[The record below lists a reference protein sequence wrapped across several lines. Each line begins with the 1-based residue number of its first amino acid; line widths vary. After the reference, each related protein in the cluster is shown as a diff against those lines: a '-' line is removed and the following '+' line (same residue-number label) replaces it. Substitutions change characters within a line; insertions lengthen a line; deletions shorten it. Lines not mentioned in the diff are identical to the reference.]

1 MISKL
6 NLKQNGTK
14 TTAPSVYG
22 WNCYKKK
29 SNGRRCTEKQVS
41 WKGFFAYSINTEW
54 RNWTDFINGRNEV
67 IEFLRVK
74 WSKELSYKLKKELWT
89 FYDNRIAVRFEYKYH
104 NAEGQ
109 WFRYYVNENWE
120 FDCNGLMEKR
130 FASINVLPI
139 EEKKQKDFLK
149 SLNLVIKIKQIL
161 KF

>member
-1 MISKL
+1 M
-6 NLKQNGTK
+6 
-14 TTAPSVYG
+14 
-22 WNCYKKK
+22 
-29 SNGRRCTEKQVS
+29 
-41 WKGFFAYSINTEW
+41 
-54 RNWTDFINGRNEV
+54 NGRNEV

-74 WSKELSYKLKKELWT
+74 WSKEISYKLKKELWT

-109 WFRYYVNENWE
+109 WFRSYVNENWE